1 MPMIVKTGNLS
12 VPVYV
17 LDFYALLAQRHNV
30 DAEALMVEALR
41 RIAVNGI
48 MPRDEAAEAAPA
60 PRPAPV
66 GPPKPTAARLPPM
79 PRPTFDERDDEPVV
93 VHAEV
98 VVPAATVK
106 RGRLSEA
113 DRARIVELH
122 IDGLTDQEIAREL
135 SRKVETVTERLRV
148 AGLGED

>member
-1 MPMIVKTGNLS
+1 MVMTVKTGTLM
-12 VPVYV
+12 VPVV
-17 LDFYALLAQRHNV
+17 VRDFYAMLAQRHNV

-41 RIAVNGI
+41 RVAVNGAL
-48 MPRDEAAEAAPA
+48 PRDDTAEPAPA

-79 PRPTFDERDDEPVV
+79 PRMTFDEEFWTVS
-93 VHAEV
+93 AEV

-135 SRKVETVTERLRV
+135 SRKVETVTERLRA
-148 AGLGED
+148 AGLGEG